1 MKRFNELTKEEKVEL
16 TEEQLLH
23 YVKLECADKGIIIP
37 QKPIQEVQE
46 TPLPTT
52 KFYSVGYNS
61 FVFRTEQEA
70 QNYADAI
77 SKALSVGTTS
87 DNRSFIKGVYERS
100 LDIKSQTV
108 YTEEE
113 YKLLREALESN
124 KEIQKEW
131 ENYNSQLSTFN
142 SILGGMQYEIY
153 DINHFNRRV
162 AVYDKIYN
170 DYLELAQ
177 GDVEVAHAF
186 FSKAYKDANL
196 DDIDRQV
203 VDNILNTPI
212 ALCAE

>member
-1 MKRFNELTKEEKVEL
+1 MKRFNELTREEKVVL
-16 TEEQLLH
+16 TEEQLQH
-23 YVKLECADKGIIIP
+23 YAKLECAEKGIIIP
-37 QKPIQEVQE
+37 QKPMQEVQK

-70 QNYADAI
+70 QDYADAI

-108 YTEEE
+108 YNEEE
-113 YKLLREALESN
+113 YKLLRESLESN

-131 ENYNSQLSTFN
+131 ETYNSQLSTFN
-142 SILGGMQYEIY
+142 SILEEMQYEIY
-153 DINHFNRRV
+153 DINHFNKRV
-162 AVYDKIYN
+162 DAYDKIYN

-177 GDVEVAHAF
+177 GNAEIAHTF
-186 FSKAYKDANL
+186 FSKAYKNADL
-196 DDIDRQV
+196 DDVDRQV
-203 VDNILNTPI
+203 VNNILNTPI
-212 ALCAE
+212 ETCAE